1 MNVKFSDRTGRQN
14 NRLVKAPESRLVS
27 ALVFCVG
34 IVIAAAMLG
43 FALLTFFP
51 VILLK

>member
-1 MNVKFSDRTGRQN
+1 MAIKFSDRTGRN
-14 NRLVKAPESRLVS
+14 NHRPINAPESRLVS
-27 ALVFCVG
+27 ALVFCTG
-34 IVIAAAMLG
+34 IVLAAAMIG